1 MKLNERYPNL
11 IAKITEPVYDV
22 RDLVVVDENYDDVD
36 SDEFDVFEPD
46 EYNFLVYVTE
56 RVQDTLGEEAM
67 ARLVTRLEAEALF
80 ENFFASEPDMYG
92 IKAQMEE
99 EGVAHR
105 IVAIIEEE
113 FMCSNA

>member
-1 MKLNERYPNL
+1 MRLNERYPNL

-56 RVQDTLGEEAM
+56 RVQHAIGAEAM
-67 ARLVTRLEAEALF
+67 ARLIARLEAEARF

-92 IKAQMEE
+92 IKAAMDE

-105 IVAIIEEE
+105 IAEIIEEE
-113 FMCSNA
+113 IMC